1 MSQTFSVVCDETKQ
15 KLWIGQGRGHKMT
28 CLYSGEKETME
39 NLRKFLDSTMGKP
52 LRMAVDADLDEYE
65 EFGEST

>member
-1 MSQTFSVVCDETKQ
+1 MSQTFSIVCDETKQ
-15 KLWIGQGRGHKMT
+15 KLWIGQGHGHKMT

-39 NLRKFLDSTMGKP
+39 NIRKFLDSTMGKP
-52 LRMAVDADLDEYE
+52 LRMVVDADLDDYA